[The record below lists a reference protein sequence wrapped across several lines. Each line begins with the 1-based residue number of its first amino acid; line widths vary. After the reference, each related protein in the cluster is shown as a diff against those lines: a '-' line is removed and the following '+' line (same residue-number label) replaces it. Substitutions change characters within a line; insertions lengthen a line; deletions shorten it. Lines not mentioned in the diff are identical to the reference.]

1 MPIIR
6 IDKLL
11 SELGYGSRSEIK
23 KYIRQGLVS
32 VDGVRSNSSD
42 TKIDTDKAHIC
53 FDGEAVAYNEFEYYI
68 LNKPAG
74 YITATFDKYQPTV
87 MELIPSKRINLSPVG
102 RLDKDTE
109 GFLLVTNDGQLSHRL
124 LSPSHHVD
132 KTYYAEISGKL
143 PANATEIMA
152 DGIMLDG
159 KLTLPAR
166 LEILDTSTPH
176 ADEAHLTCVTLT
188 ICEGRFHQVKEM
200 FKALG
205 CEVCYLKR
213 ISFAGLL
220 LDDYAPNTGEYVKVS
235 GDIFKNM

>member
-1 MPIIR
+1 MSIIR

-11 SELGYGSRSEIK
+11 TELGYGSRKEIK
-23 KYIRQGLVS
+23 KYIKQGLVS
-32 VDGVRSNSSD
+32 IDSSNNISSD
-42 TKIDTDKAHIC
+42 TKVDTKKTHIC
-53 FDGEAVAYNEFEYYI
+53 FNGKAVTYEEYEYYI
-68 LNKPAG
+68 LNKPSG

-109 GFLLVTNDGQLSHRL
+109 GFLLITNDGQLSHRL

-132 KTYYAEISGKL
+132 KTYYAEISGSL
-143 PANATEIMA
+143 PSNAAKIMA
-152 DGIMLDG
+152 RGILLDG
-159 KLTLPAR
+159 KPTLPAR
-166 LEILDTSTPH
+166 LEMLDTAPTHS
-176 ADEAHLTCVTLT
+176 DKEQLSCVTLT

-200 FKALG
+200 FKAIG
-205 CEVCYLKR
+205 CKVCYLKR

-220 LDDYAPNTGEYVKVS
+220 LDDYAPNVGECVKVS

>member
-1 MPIIR
+1 MSIIR

-11 SELGYGSRSEIK
+11 TELGYGSRSEIK
-23 KYIRQGLVS
+23 KYIKQGLVII
-32 VDGVRSNSSD
+32 DGSKCISGDMKV
-42 TKIDTDKAHIC
+42 DTDRAHIS
-53 FDGEAVAYNEFEYYI
+53 FNTEAVIYEEYEYYI

-74 YITATFDKYQPTV
+74 YITATFDKHQPTV
-87 MELIPSKRINLSPVG
+87 MELIPSKRIHLSPVG

-132 KTYYAEISGKL
+132 KTYYAEISGNL
-143 PANATEIMA
+143 PTNAKELMGN
-152 DGIMLDG
+152 GICIEG
-159 KLTLPAR
+159 GLTLPAR
-166 LEILDTSTPH
+166 LEMLDTDPTHS
-176 ADEAHLTCVTLT
+176 AEEHLSCVTLT

-200 FKALG
+200 FKAIG
-205 CEVCYLKR
+205 CKVCYLKR

-220 LDDYAPNTGEYVKVS
+220 LDDYAPNTGECVKVS